1 MAFMFSKKKE
11 AHMDQ
16 RTMVKILARE
26 ETFSL
31 RTFSRKHPLSRSFII
46 LRKKLRELE
55 EKKMV
60 IVSDI
65 YSFAVL
71 WLCEGEQGIPVLE
84 IGFSWLNGSEDGH
97 LSGEQETVRV
107 NYNVFLANLA
117 ESERL
122 DGKEISILSLPKG
135 RKPKIEFHSRRN
147 LKEAAREKS
156 IRKKL
161 GKFLGRHFDW
171 KDAERILITDDCL
184 PYSFLFTEM
193 RGEKQGVCGGITFHR
208 PENPQKAYYG
218 MHT

>member
-1 MAFMFSKKKE
+1 
-11 AHMDQ
+11 MDW
-16 RTMVKILARE
+16 RTMVKISARE

-31 RTFSRKHPLSRSFII
+31 RTFSRKHPLSRSFVI

-55 EKKMV
+55 EKKTV

-71 WLCEGEQGIPVLE
+71 WLCGAEQGIPVLE
-84 IGFSWLNGSEDGH
+84 IGLSWLDRSEDGN
-97 LSGEQETVRV
+97 LSGKQETVRI

-117 ESERL
+117 ESEQQ
-122 DGKEISILSLPKG
+122 DGREVSMLSLPKC
-135 RKPKIEFHSRRN
+135 RKPKIEFRSCRN
-147 LKEAAREKS
+147 LKEVVRKKS

-161 GKFLGRHFDW
+161 GKFLDRHFDW
-171 KDAERILITDDCL
+171 KDAERILVTDDFP

-193 RGEKQGVCGGITFHR
+193 RGENRGVCGGIIFHKS
-208 PENPQKAYYG
+208 ENPSKAYYG

>member
-1 MAFMFSKKKE
+1 
-11 AHMDQ
+11 MDQ
-16 RTMVKILARE
+16 RTMVKISARE

-31 RTFSRKHPLSRSFII
+31 RTFSRKHPLSRRFII

-65 YSFAVL
+65 HSFAAL
-71 WLCEGEQGIPVLE
+71 CLCEGEQGIPVLE
-84 IGFSWLNGSEDGH
+84 IVFSWLNGSEDGH
-97 LSGEQETVRV
+97 LSGRQETVRV

-122 DGKEISILSLPKG
+122 DGKEVSILSLPKC
-135 RKPKIEFHSRRN
+135 RKPKIEFCSCRN
-147 LKEAAREKS
+147 LKEVVREKS

-161 GKFLGRHFDW
+161 GKFLDRHFDW
-171 KDAERILITDDCL
+171 KDAERILVTDDFP

-193 RGEKQGVCGGITFHR
+193 RGEKRGICGGIIFHKL
-208 PENPQKAYYG
+208 ENPSKAYYG

>member
-1 MAFMFSKKKE
+1 ME
-11 AHMDQ
+11 Q
-16 RTMVKILARE
+16 RTMVKISAGE

-55 EKKMV
+55 DKKTV

-65 YSFAVL
+65 YSFAAL
-71 WLCEGEQGIPVLE
+71 WLWEGEQGIPVLE

-117 ESERL
+117 ESECQ
-122 DGKEISILSLPKG
+122 DGREISMLSLPKAG
-135 RKPKIEFHSRRN
+135 RPRIEFRSCWN
-147 LKEAAREKS
+147 LRETVREKT

-161 GKFLGRHFDW
+161 GKFLDRHFDW
-171 KDAERILITDDCL
+171 KDAERILITDDFL

-193 RGEKQGVCGGITFHR
+193 RGEKQGICGGIILHGQ
-208 PENPQKAYYG
+208 EDLKKAYYG